1 LVSFL
6 HLRQVPQRRLLLR
19 LLVHHLHHRPV
30 LLMEKPRLQ
39 PKLVPKERELPRRRQ
54 LLKGLELAHHL
65 PLRLLVSQ
73 QLSMEQRLML
83 KAKAKA

>member
-1 LVSFL
+1 VSFL

-65 PLRLLVSQ
+65 PLQLLASQ
-73 QLSMEQRLML
+73 QSTEQRLML